1 MPKIKK
7 EVAYD
12 AVAVQEYIKRRF
24 EIERELSVLR
34 EDKKEL
40 NKEFKEK
47 IDGPLI
53 SKIIRLVKLKVQM
66 EELAASPDTIEEVSE
81 MIKEKVNMVM

>member
-1 MPKIKK
+1 MPKTKK

-12 AVAVQEYIKRRF
+12 AIAVQEYIKRRF
-24 EIERELSVLR
+24 EIERELSILR